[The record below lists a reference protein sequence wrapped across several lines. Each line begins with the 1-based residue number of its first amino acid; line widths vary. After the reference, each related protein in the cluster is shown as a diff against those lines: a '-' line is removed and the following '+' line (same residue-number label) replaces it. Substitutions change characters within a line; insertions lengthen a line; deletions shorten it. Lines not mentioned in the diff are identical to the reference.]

1 MTAVATTLSRSIW
14 IGTTVYVAFL
24 LTQAAQAAE
33 VQQLH
38 PTPGSLSDQQPQG
51 PPPTMQVPPPGTPT
65 AYGPLPPPAPPFRD
79 TIYGAHINPG
89 MPDSPAFLHPHLPE
103 YQTRYGIWY
112 QPRSYQEPRKEV
124 YRQSPFRPRGFGNLF
139 YDPCLNDRMDYNRY
153 VVKDLPSR
161 YGPSY
166 YPKYTPAS
174 ECVIFRPERH
184 YTPPV
189 YGGAE

>member
-1 MTAVATTLSRSIW
+1 
-14 IGTTVYVAFL
+14 
-24 LTQAAQAAE
+24 
-33 VQQLH
+33 
-38 PTPGSLSDQQPQG
+38 
-51 PPPTMQVPPPGTPT
+51 
-65 AYGPLPPPAPPFRD
+65 
-79 TIYGAHINPG
+79 
-89 MPDSPAFLHPHLPE
+89 
-103 YQTRYGIWY
+103 
-112 QPRSYQEPRKEV
+112 
-124 YRQSPFRPRGFGNLF
+124 
-139 YDPCLNDRMDYNRY
+139 MDYNRY